1 MKILASIVLVG
12 MLAAVA
18 TAAWIWYGIARP
30 YQRFPSEGVFVT
42 LPHGA
47 SNPTVARLLKQNG
60 VIRSAL
66 AFKIYARK
74 HRKRKLQAGDYFFN
88 HAMSGREVFW
98 KIANGEVYRQPFTVR
113 EGETMFDIAR
123 ELEAG
128 KFMTASAFLA
138 VTQDPQLIQD
148 FAPQAKTLEGFLYPA
163 RYFLPLHAT
172 PAELAAEMVKK
183 FREEWTRIAPAEMQQ
198 DPSGLEHGQPIMSVV
213 TLASLVERETPKA
226 EERPLVASVFQ
237 NRLKKRIPLQC
248 DPTVIYAL
256 EQTGQYA
263 GTLTSKDLHV
273 DSPYNTYAH
282 IGLPPGPIG
291 NPGQAALRAAL
302 APAQTN
308 YLYFVANAQG
318 GHCFSPTLAEHNR
331 NVLRYRRLVAGLPAD
346 PPPAAKKTKK
356 PRGGHHRNHGTFR
369 QTRHKIRGTGP

>member
-1 MKILASIVLVG
+1 MRVLACIVLVG
-12 MLAAVA
+12 ILAAVA
-18 TAAWIWYGIARP
+18 TAGWIWYGIARP
-30 YQRFPSEGVFVT
+30 YQGFPSEGVFVT

-47 SNPTVARLLKQNG
+47 SNPTVARLLKQHG

-74 HRKRKLQAGDYFFN
+74 HGKRKLQAGDYFFN
-88 HAMSGREVFW
+88 RAMNGREVFW
-98 KIANGEVYRQPFTVR
+98 KLANGEVYRQPFTVR

-123 ELEAG
+123 ELEAA
-128 KFMTASAFLA
+128 KFMTATAFLA
-138 VTQDPQLIQD
+138 VAQDPQLIQD
-148 FAPQAKTLEGFLYPA
+148 LAPQAKTLEGFLYPA
-163 RYFLPLHAT
+163 TYFLPRHPTAE
-172 PAELAAEMVKK
+172 ELAAEMVKK
-183 FREEWTRIAPAEMQQ
+183 FREEWTRIAPAERQQ
-198 DPSGLEHGQPIMSVV
+198 DPSGEEQGEPIMSVV

-237 NRLKKRIPLQC
+237 NRLKRSIRLQC

-291 NPGQAALRAAL
+291 NPGQASLRAAL
-302 APAQTN
+302 APAHTN

-318 GHCFSPTLAEHNR
+318 GHCFSPTLAEHHR

-346 PPPAAKKTKK
+346 PPPAAKRIQK
-356 PRGGHHRNHGTFR
+356 PRGGHRRNHGTFR
-369 QTRHKIRGTGP
+369 QTRHTIRGT